1 MNLGIIAGVGLGI
14 ASICGCATDVSEANA
29 PLVPPA
35 AAPTPLVPE
44 AYTALA
50 AAVAPAPPPLAQ
62 LRLPPA
68 PAPDPAPAPAVAARP
83 VPSPVN
89 KSNQYHPYWV
99 VDVH

>member
-1 MNLGIIAGVGLGI
+1 MNLGIIVGLSLGI
-14 ASICGCATDVSEANA
+14 ASVCGCATDVSEANA
-29 PLVPPA
+29 RLVPPA

-68 PAPDPAPAPAVAARP
+68 PAPDPGPALAVATRA
-83 VPSPVN
+83 VPPPAS
-89 KSNQYHPYWV
+89 KSNQYHPYWI